1 MTEFLTDP
9 GSIMAEAKQIR
20 ITHSPSGEVIAEG
33 PLGWGI
39 KSFEGNHPELHV
51 EIYESKT
58 ASF

>member
-1 MTEFLTDP
+1 
-9 GSIMAEAKQIR
+9 MAEAKQIR